1 MAPLVD
7 SLYVVALLTSAAA
20 TSVYSRPLDLP
31 EPFNSGD
38 AGGERNESP
47 TISD

>member
-20 TSVYSRPLDLP
+20 TQVYSRLLDLP
-31 EPFNSGD
+31 EPLNFGD

-47 TISD
+47 TMSE